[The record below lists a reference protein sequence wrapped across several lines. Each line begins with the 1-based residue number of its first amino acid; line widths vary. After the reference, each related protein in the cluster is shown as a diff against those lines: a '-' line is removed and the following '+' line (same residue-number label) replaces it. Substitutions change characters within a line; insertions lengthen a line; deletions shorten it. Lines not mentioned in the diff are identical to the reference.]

1 MSTRTELDTKKM
13 KSICAAY
20 KGHCTQDFKRAEKLI
35 SSETKQ
41 NWKHSGTQAYTKRY
55 RNNTDRYKNC
65 KIMSLDI
72 EEEIQTDMESAL
84 SFQDNIS

>member
-20 KGHCTQDFKRAEKLI
+20 KAHCTQDFKRAKKLI
-35 SSETKQ
+35 NSETPD
-41 NWKHSGTQAYTKRY
+41 QAELEALRHTKRY

-65 KIMSLDI
+65 KIMSLEI

>member
-35 SSETKQ
+35 NSETPD
-41 NWKHSGTQAYTKRY
+41 QAELEALRHTDL
-55 RNNTDRYKNC
+55 NT
-65 KIMSLDI
+65 L
-72 EEEIQTDMESAL
+72 
-84 SFQDNIS
+84 